1 MAWDWGNAGSGAM
14 SGASAGAAFGPW
26 GAAAGGVAGGVLG
39 GLSGG
44 GGDAQKKAQK
54 RAMGYLD
61 QIPDTIKPYY
71 DPYIN
76 AGKSALPG
84 YQDMMH
90 QLMTNPNEF
99 LSKMGASYQESPG
112 YQWNKKEA
120 EGGIG
125 NAAAAG
131 GMAGSP
137 QHEQQNAEMV
147 SGLASKDYND
157 YMNRIMQSLG
167 IGASGT
173 QGLINTGAS
182 MSGDLAT
189 NLANVLN
196 SKSNLAY
203 GGGINQAQAKG
214 GQMGSMMGSMGPIME
229 MLQKQYGGGGTQF
242 GTLGNGRGISQDA
255 SGAITRY

>member
-1 MAWDWGNAGSGAM
+1 MAWDWGGAGSGAM
-14 SGASAGAAFGPW
+14 SGASAGATFGPW
-26 GAAAGGVAGGVLG
+26 GAAAGGVAGGLLG
-39 GLSGG
+39 GLSGSG
-44 GGDAQKKAQK
+44 NDAQKKGQK
-54 RAMGYLD
+54 RAMGYLN

-71 DPYIN
+71 DPYVN

-84 YQDMMH
+84 YQKQM
-90 QLMTNPNEF
+90 QELMNNPSEF
-99 LSKMGASYQESPG
+99 INKMGASYQESPG

-147 SGLASKDYND
+147 SGLASKDYNE
-157 YMNRIMQSLG
+157 YMNRIMQGLG
-167 IGASGT
+167 IGSTGT

-182 MSGDLAT
+182 MSSDLAT
-189 NLANVLN
+189 NLANVLG
-196 SKSNLAY
+196 SKAGLSY
-203 GGGINQAQAKG
+203 SGGMNQGQSQG
-214 GQMGSMMGSMGPIME
+214 GQTGSMMGSLGSLFQNYMNNR
-229 MLQKQYGGGGTQF
+229 GGGTQY